1 MKIYSRSRWGS
12 RNTNPESHQGV
23 RSIREIFIHWTE
35 SASGQISYA
44 QQCQAMRSLQQ
55 FHMDTRSWSDLGY
68 HYVVFQPYGKL
79 RTARVFEG
87 RKLDCVP
94 AAQANHN
101 TNTCAIAVVMN
112 SRDKK
117 LKWQTKLALRRLI
130 WHLRKQRIVADV
142 PVKPHSDVTATTCP
156 GPKLTW
162 WVRKTY

>member
-1 MKIYSRSRWGS
+1 MKIIGRSRWGS
-12 RNTNPESHQGV
+12 RHTNPEGHQGI

-35 SASGQISYA
+35 SATGQQNYA
-44 QQCQAMRSLQQ
+44 QQCGAMRGLQS
-55 FHMDTRSWSDLGY
+55 FHMDGRGWSDLGY

-79 RTARVFEG
+79 RFARVFEG
-87 RKLDCVP
+87 RELDRVP

-101 TNTCAIAVVMN
+101 TNTCAIAVVMKN
-112 SRDKK
+112 GDP
-117 LKWQTKLALRRLI
+117 LKWQTKLALRRLVYY
-130 WHLRKQRIVADV
+130 LRKNRIVGDV